1 MYFTCAL
8 AGGTGL
14 QVFVLLI
21 FEPMKTFVNWGN
33 GREKDFGVLLPL
45 IPRDI
50 ESLVI
55 PFLGCGDILLN
66 VEARKYEAG
75 DDCEELV
82 EMWRFVSKPQVL
94 MLEILEGLMRDWK
107 TLEGLMEVV
116 MDRLVVVYDSYF
128 VGAFDNH
135 FSLVNTA
142 GRVVDDVRIDGLN
155 VLRGWREEEL
165 RMELLHQVVAA
176 LERAKTAGVGDVD
189 RLKRRIMTA
198 GKEAYFAY
206 VAHLYNQFGTKPQA
220 RIGAL
225 IWMMTYAK
233 GHAFVRDNTGAFYP
247 DYAGTEGNGLT
258 YGTRIETLRDDAFFA
273 RMGRTQFYKKD
284 VMPMLQYLSLNWG
297 DFIFVDPPRLAGK
310 GKKKTKMY
318 SPSTQFRLADYLL
331 HRTKARWMVIV
342 PVADPVL
349 SVYQEHKVRQVEMND
364 EMVIWNY

>member
-1 MYFTCAL
+1 MYFACAL

-75 DDCEELV
+75 DDCDELV

-94 MLEILEGLMRDWK
+94 MLDILEGLMRDWK
-107 TLEGLMEVV
+107 ALEGLMDAV
-116 MDRLVVVYDSYF
+116 MARLLAVYDSYF
-128 VGAFDNH
+128 VGALDDH
-135 FSLVNTA
+135 FSLVNVA
-142 GRVVDDVRIDGLN
+142 GRVVDDVRIDGLT
-155 VLRGWREEEL
+155 VLRGWREEGLMMEL
-165 RMELLHQVVAA
+165 RHQVVAA
-176 LERAKTAGVGDVD
+176 MERAKSAGVMDES
-189 RLKRRIMTA
+189 RLKRRMLTA

-206 VAHLYNQFGTKPQA
+206 IVHLYNQFGIKPQA

-258 YGTRIETLRDDAFFA
+258 YGKRIETLRDEAFFA

-284 VMPMLQYLSLNWG
+284 VMPMLQYLSLNWR

-331 HRTKARWMVIV
+331 HRTKVRWMVIV